1 MLECGIGGRIDATN
15 ICNSVVTAITSIG
28 IDHCEVLGHTIEE
41 ICHEKCGIIKKTQV
55 FVGPTVPL
63 EVVYQYSDKV

>member
-1 MLECGIGGRIDATN
+1 MQQIF
-15 ICNSVVTAITSIG
+15 VM
-28 IDHCEVLGHTIEE
+28 DHCEVLGHTIEE

-63 EVVYQYSDKV
+63 EVVY